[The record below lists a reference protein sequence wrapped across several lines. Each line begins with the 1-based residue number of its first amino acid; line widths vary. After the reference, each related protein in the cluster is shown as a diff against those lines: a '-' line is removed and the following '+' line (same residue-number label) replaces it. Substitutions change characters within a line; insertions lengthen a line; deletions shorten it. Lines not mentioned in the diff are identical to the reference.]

1 MTMREDAHAVVE
13 AHEREWADAWVGCH
27 AARCARLLA
36 DDFVEVDAH
45 GRYVSKGE
53 WLASL
58 ATNAPRQVHWTDG
71 RVRLLGRTAIAYVKL
86 NLSGAMKG
94 REYRSEFAITD
105 IWALHGAD
113 WTVIS
118 RQVTRVRAA

>member
-13 AHEREWADAWVGCH
+13 AHERDWADAWV
-27 AARCARLLA
+27 ARDATRCARLLA
-36 DDFVEVDAH
+36 DDFVEVDTQ

-58 ATNAPRQVHWTDG
+58 EAKAPCRLHWTDG

-86 NLSGAMKG
+86 NLTGAMKG